1 MEKLDKKFK
10 NEKLGLELDI
20 YEDNG
25 KEWFKAQDISEFL
38 EYIDTRHMTR
48 NLDSME
54 KHSCLHSME
63 TVQGNKYEAVFLDE
77 YALYEAVLKIRK
89 VDMVRYQKA
98 QAFQDWVFGEV
109 LPEIRKHGAY
119 ILADDEKQAYE
130 RAIAGY
136 QSTLKRVVQEQAVA
150 RDFAEARTRT
160 IDKLNNRVEDAE
172 YNRDE
177 LILCCNDLRFIIGKM
192 FAKRNNLNIDVETIP
207 VTRQEEIFNQIAL
220 EYPELKDTWYK
231 VISIMRGEEV

>member
-89 VDMVRYQKA
+89 ADITRYNKA
-98 QAFQDWVFGEV
+98 RA
-109 LPEIRKHGAY
+109 LY
-119 ILADDEKQAYE
+119 IWIVNDIIPAL
-130 RAIAGY
+130 
-136 QSTLKRVVQEQAVA
+136 
-150 RDFAEARTRT
+150 
-160 IDKLNNRVEDAE
+160 
-172 YNRDE
+172 
-177 LILCCNDLRFIIGKM
+177 DLRFNIKM
-192 FAKRNNLNIDVETIP
+192 
-207 VTRQEEIFNQIAL
+207 NQI
-220 EYPELKDTWYK
+220 
-231 VISIMRGEEV
+231 VGR